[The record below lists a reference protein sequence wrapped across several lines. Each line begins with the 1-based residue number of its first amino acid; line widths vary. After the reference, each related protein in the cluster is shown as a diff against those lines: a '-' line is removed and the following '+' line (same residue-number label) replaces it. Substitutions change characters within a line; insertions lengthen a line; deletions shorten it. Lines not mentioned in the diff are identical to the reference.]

1 MPKLNCSGACD
12 CNLIRFASGTCKDLL
27 VMCALRHSMDAK
39 EIILSVIMVAS
50 SFFLASSYLAEYERS
65 NSVILASTVLLIAS
79 LAIMLL
85 STNDRLR
92 RLERE
97 MEKTGRGTRIRL
109 QSLEDRIDSVN
120 SPVAESGGFIKE
132 E

>member
-1 MPKLNCSGACD
+1 
-12 CNLIRFASGTCKDLL
+12 
-27 VMCALRHSMDAK
+27 MDAK
-39 EIILSVIMVAS
+39 EIILSLIMVAS
-50 SFFLASSYLAEYERS
+50 SFFLASSYLAEYGRS
-65 NSVILASTVLLIAS
+65 NPVILASTVLLIAS

-97 MEKTGRGTRIRL
+97 LEKTGRGTRIRL

>member
-1 MPKLNCSGACD
+1 
-12 CNLIRFASGTCKDLL
+12 
-27 VMCALRHSMDAK
+27 MDAK

-50 SFFLASSYLAEYERS
+50 SFFLASSYLAEYGRS
-65 NSVILASTVLLIAS
+65 NPAILASTVLLIAS

>member
-1 MPKLNCSGACD
+1 
-12 CNLIRFASGTCKDLL
+12 
-27 VMCALRHSMDAK
+27 MDAK
-39 EIILSVIMVAS
+39 EIILSLIMVAS
-50 SFFLASSYLAEYERS
+50 SFFLASSYLAEYGRS

-85 STNDRLR
+85 TINDRLR